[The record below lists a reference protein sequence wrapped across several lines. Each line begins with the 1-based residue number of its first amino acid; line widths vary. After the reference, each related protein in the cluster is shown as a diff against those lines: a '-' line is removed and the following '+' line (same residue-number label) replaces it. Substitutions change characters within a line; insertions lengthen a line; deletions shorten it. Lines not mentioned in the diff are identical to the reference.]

1 MKHIKLFKTQTE
13 FDKTNMFLSIP
24 NVFLISDTNKLI
36 YNFEKIITI
45 GGGGEFHLR
54 WSMLLLYR

>member
-1 MKHIKLFKTQTE
+1 MKHLKLFKTQTE

-45 GGGGEFHLR
+45 GGVVISPSVVNVIAL
-54 WSMLLLYR
+54 

>member
-1 MKHIKLFKTQTE
+1 MKHLKLFKTQTE

-45 GGGGEFHLR
+45 GGGVISPSVVNVIAL
-54 WSMLLLYR
+54 

>member
-24 NVFLISDTNKLI
+24 NVSLLSDTNKLI

-45 GGGGEFHLR
+45 GGGG
-54 WSMLLLYR
+54 

>member
-45 GGGGEFHLR
+45 GGEGVISPSVVNVIAL
-54 WSMLLLYR
+54 

>member
-24 NVFLISDTNKLI
+24 NVFLTYI
-36 YNFEKIITI
+36 
-45 GGGGEFHLR
+45 
-54 WSMLLLYR
+54 